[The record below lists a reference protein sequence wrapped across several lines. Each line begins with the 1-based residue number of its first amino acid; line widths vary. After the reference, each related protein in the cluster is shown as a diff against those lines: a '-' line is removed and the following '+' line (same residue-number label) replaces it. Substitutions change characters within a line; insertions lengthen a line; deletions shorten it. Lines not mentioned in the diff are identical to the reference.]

1 MVLKYKPTTMFSF
14 LSRVIGK
21 IDLDKKVVCEVIG
34 RMNLVIL
41 NQKRLEVDHISKIQV
56 ELLSYK

>member
-1 MVLKYKPTTMFSF
+1 MVLKYKPITMFSF

-41 NQKRLEVDHISKIQV
+41 NQKRLKVDHISKIQV

>member
-1 MVLKYKPTTMFSF
+1 MVLKYKPITMFSF
-14 LSRVIGK
+14 LSRVISK

>member
-1 MVLKYKPTTMFSF
+1 MVLKYKPITMFSF
-14 LSRVIGK
+14 LSRVISK

-41 NQKRLEVDHISKIQV
+41 NQKRLKVDHISKIQV

>member
-14 LSRVIGK
+14 LSRVISK

>member
-1 MVLKYKPTTMFSF
+1 MVLKYKPITMFSF

>member
-1 MVLKYKPTTMFSF
+1 MFSF